1 MGRAQKKTPW
11 EKEWELLVKKEQKY
25 LEQRDR
31 KKESALNRFLEEK
44 IPETLQGRLDA
55 AFSKAFGLIFDKGL
69 GIIEKTYR
77 KEELKKA
84 YQVDIYAASV
94 REDRRSLRRFSRK
107 AGTSGQKNLLLSG
120 VEGIGLGVLG
130 IGLPDI
136 PLFTGMVLKSIY
148 ELALH
153 YGFSYETEEDRYF
166 ILLLIR
172 GALSYGKQ
180 LSEIQEETDRFLSLE
195 TLPDGYDRERE
206 IRKTAQAL
214 SGELLYMKFLQ
225 GIPLVGAAGG
235 IYDAVYLKR
244 ILAYGRLKYLKRFL
258 LKHKDGISRK
268 EWDREDGQRGE

>member
-1 MGRAQKKTPW
+1 M
-11 EKEWELLVKKEQKY
+11 
-25 LEQRDR
+25 
-31 KKESALNRFLEEK
+31 
-44 IPETLQGRLDA
+44 
-55 AFSKAFGLIFDKGL
+55 
-69 GIIEKTYR
+69 
-77 KEELKKA
+77 
-84 YQVDIYAASV
+84 

-244 ILAYGRLKYLKRFL
+244 ILAYGRLKYQKRFL

>member
-1 MGRAQKKTPW
+1 
-11 EKEWELLVKKEQKY
+11 V
-25 LEQRDR
+25 
-31 KKESALNRFLEEK
+31 
-44 IPETLQGRLDA
+44 TLQGRLDA

-136 PLFTGMVLKSIY
+136 PLFTGMILKSIY

-244 ILAYGRLKYLKRFL
+244 ILAYGRLKYQKRFL

-268 EWDREDGQRGE
+268 EWDRE